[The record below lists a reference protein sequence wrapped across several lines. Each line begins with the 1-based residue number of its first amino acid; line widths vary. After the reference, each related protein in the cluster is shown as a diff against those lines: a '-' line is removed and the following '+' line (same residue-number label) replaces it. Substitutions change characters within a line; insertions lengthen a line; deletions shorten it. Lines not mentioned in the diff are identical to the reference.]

1 MCGCECMPVCVHY
14 SLSCYLCNSW
24 KWNDPY
30 LDKHSKII
38 VLTFVSRRKLFYDTH
53 SKHKYRLQWRKWPY
67 MRPKQYIYE
76 YMKWTHSYYTSTA
89 NNKYDKWCEVGIW
102 RDAEVCV
109 SIPAWP
115 HTHSMLRLRL
125 AGRRALC
132 VFVATSILCSSSIF
146 IAIVYLFR
154 IDGNKFWMHFREH
167 FFLLIFLHFVIV
179 PRSTVVHAS
188 RIVFSYGKSWP
199 VLWRHCSMAMCWCLY
214 CCILLEC
221 MTFMW
226 RATGLWITI
235 RCLSA
240 KTSELIPANEHNC
253 HDHSLCPRNIAR
265 VSWHS
270 IRSLKTNIKME
281 RKTEIWS
288 HTHHAQQRWQVRK
301 KETEQKKKNIS
312 IIMKLLTF
320 FPSNSWVPCANT
332 LSTLDGSP
340 NVMNPKPL

>member
-1 MCGCECMPVCVHY
+1 MINGVRWEYGEMRRYACRSRHDRTHTRCFGCVWLTGARCV
-14 SLSCYLCNSW
+14 YLLLL
-24 KWNDPY
+24 PY
-30 LDKHSKII
+30 Y
-38 VLTFVSRRKLFYDTH
+38 V
-53 SKHKYRLQWRKWPY
+53 
-67 MRPKQYIYE
+67 
-76 YMKWTHSYYTSTA
+76 
-89 NNKYDKWCEVGIW
+89 
-102 RDAEVCV
+102 
-109 SIPAWP
+109 PARFL
-115 HTHSMLRLRL
+115 LRLFICF
-125 AGRRALC
+125 ALMAINFEC
-132 VFVATSILCSSSIF
+132 IFGSI
-146 IAIVYLFR
+146 
-154 IDGNKFWMHFREH
+154 